1 MDRGSTILNKK
12 EHLRAEDVL
21 GRVTSSGEEVSK
33 NEKGLV
39 CFGYMVNI
47 NDRNE
52 KCP

>member
-39 CFGYMVNI
+39 WFVLVTWLI
-47 NDRNE
+47 
-52 KCP
+52 